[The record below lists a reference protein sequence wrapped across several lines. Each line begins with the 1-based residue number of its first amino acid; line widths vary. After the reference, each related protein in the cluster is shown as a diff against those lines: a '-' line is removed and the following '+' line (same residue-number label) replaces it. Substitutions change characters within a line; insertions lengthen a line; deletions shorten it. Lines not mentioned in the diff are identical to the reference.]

1 MTSNDYRRLTPEEIR
16 QDTLARIEKLRPLD
30 DTLIRQLLRDD
41 IELTQL
47 ILRIITNID
56 DLTVTSYETQFDMHR
71 LVGARSLCLDA
82 KATDSQGRIYNL
94 EVEKHDERA
103 TPKRARYHSSAMDVE
118 YLGAGE
124 KFETLPIKYV
134 IFMTEND
141 VFQANEPIYIIERQ
155 NKTIDQPFGDG
166 EHIIFV
172 NCAYESDSYDTD
184 LLKLIHD
191 FRCNKADDML
201 IGRLADKTKQCKEI
215 NKGAD
220 SMCKIIEEGE
230 RKAAMRNSG
239 EIAMNML
246 ADGELSHEKIS
257 KLTGVPLEVVEEFA
271 KEMKSVSK

>member
-1 MTSNDYRRLTPEEIR
+1 M
-16 QDTLARIEKLRPLD
+16 D
-30 DTLIRQLLRDD
+30 DTLIKQLLRDD
-41 IELTQL
+41 KELTQL

-71 LVGARSLCLDA
+71 LVGAR
-82 KATDSQGRIYNL
+82 
-94 EVEKHDERA
+94 
-103 TPKRARYHSSAMDVE
+103 YHSSAMDVE

-124 KFETLPIKYV
+124 KFEALPIKYV

-141 VFQANEPIYIIERQ
+141 VFQASEPIYIIERQ

-201 IGRLADKTKQCKEI
+201 IGRLADKTRQCKET
-215 NKGAD
+215 KEGAD
-220 SMCKIIEEGE
+220 SMCKIMEELKIDTE
-230 RKAAMRNSG
+230 RRNSG

-246 ADGELSHEKIS
+246 AKGTYSHEEIS
-257 KLTGVPLEVVEEFA
+257 EVTGVPLEVVEEFA
-271 KEMKSVSK
+271 KEMKSVSEK